1 MSGASDQPEEFDVQP
16 EQGRREESQSG
27 SDASA
32 SSAVSSS
39 PDTSQGASAGSSSA
53 APHSRRVRRRM
64 SAEHIRQIKRKRRR
78 RKILIGA
85 LVIIAVLAVFAGAF
99 VWSALQAKNE
109 LQQAVSSV
117 QGLQQ
122 TIVDSDKSKREEQVN
137 TFSDHVSKAYEQTS
151 SLLWQL
157 ASVVPYA
164 GDDISAVR
172 TMVAAMENISSQAL
186 PQLLQAADNID
197 LNNVHVENGT
207 IEISGLEASQ
217 RPLQIAD
224 DTIDKATREVKT
236 VKAVKAPH
244 IAQIADALKT
254 AETYCE
260 KLDSMV
266 HSLNSIVQVLPSM
279 LGTESHANDAPRNYL
294 ILAQTNAEA
303 RPSGGLTGSL
313 GLVTVQGGRVSLQPF
328 VSDSEIQNADEP
340 VVDLTAEE
348 RLLFTDKLG
357 KDIRDVNF
365 TPDFPR
371 TGEIVSAMWNRQY
384 GVAVDGVIA
393 IDPLFLQNMLAVTGG
408 VAMPDGSTLD
418 GANTA
423 QTLLH
428 DVYARM
434 TSQETDEY
442 FAVAAQA
449 AFDHI
454 MQNAGNFKS
463 YVKALSTS
471 VEQGHVMVWS
481 AHEDEQNLI
490 ADSAISGKLITE
502 GAKPQVGVYISDETE
517 SKMDWYL
524 HREVTTEF
532 QKVARNGANQYTVH
546 IKLQNTM
553 TAEEAASEADYVTG
567 GGNIVPK
574 GQIKTAL
581 FIYAPANGRL
591 VDWEFQNADDYKGVT
606 LHNGLTV
613 GVGDVTLQPGES
625 YEITVH
631 VQSAPDTDEPLTLR
645 QTPLI
650 EGR

>member
-1 MSGASDQPEEFDVQP
+1 MNGASDQPEEFGVQP
-16 EQGRREESQSG
+16 EQGRQEEPQSNADST
-27 SDASA
+27 SDATA
-32 SSAVSSS
+32 SPEDSTSS
-39 PDTSQGASAGSSSA
+39 

-78 RKILIGA
+78 RKILIGV
-85 LVIIAVLAVFAGAF
+85 LVIVAALAVFAGAF
-99 VWSALQAKNE
+99 VWSALHVKNE
-109 LQQAVSSV
+109 LQQAVSGV

-122 TIVDSDKSKREEQVN
+122 TISEADTSKLEKQ
-137 TFSDHVSKAYEQTS
+137 TTAFSDHVSKAYKQTS
-151 SLLWQL
+151 SPLWQM
-157 ASVVPYA
+157 ASVVPYV
-164 GDDISAVR
+164 GNDISAVR
-172 TMVAAMENISSQAL
+172 TTVAAMENISSQAL
-186 PQLLQAADNID
+186 PQLVKVAENVD
-197 LNNVHVENGT
+197 LNSIHVENGT

-217 RPLQIAD
+217 QPLQIAD

-236 VKAVKAPH
+236 VKAMKTPH
-244 IAQIADALKT
+244 IAQVADALKT

-313 GLVTVQGGRVSLQPF
+313 GLATVQGGHVSLQPF

-393 IDPLFLQNMLAVTGG
+393 IDPLFLQNMLSVTGG

-418 GANTA
+418 GTNTA

-434 TSQETDEY
+434 APQETDEY
-442 FAVAAQA
+442 FRGCRAGRVRPYHAECGRFQIVCQG
-449 AFDHI
+449 AF
-454 MQNAGNFKS
+454 
-463 YVKALSTS
+463 
-471 VEQGHVMVWS
+471 HVC
-481 AHEDEQNLI
+481 
-490 ADSAISGKLITE
+490 
-502 GAKPQVGVYISDETE
+502 
-517 SKMDWYL
+517 
-524 HREVTTEF
+524 
-532 QKVARNGANQYTVH
+532 
-546 IKLQNTM
+546 
-553 TAEEAASEADYVTG
+553 
-567 GGNIVPK
+567 
-574 GQIKTAL
+574 
-581 FIYAPANGRL
+581 
-591 VDWEFQNADDYKGVT
+591 
-606 LHNGLTV
+606 
-613 GVGDVTLQPGES
+613 
-625 YEITVH
+625 
-631 VQSAPDTDEPLTLR
+631 
-645 QTPLI
+645 
-650 EGR
+650 

>member
-151 SLLWQL
+151 SPLWQL